1 MLKTKPVKYHTANYQ
16 VLMEP
21 ELKQKLMEFRL
32 FYEID
37 VPEHVRELLRE
48 WVKKVEMELNK

>member
-48 WVKKVEMELNK
+48 WVKKVET